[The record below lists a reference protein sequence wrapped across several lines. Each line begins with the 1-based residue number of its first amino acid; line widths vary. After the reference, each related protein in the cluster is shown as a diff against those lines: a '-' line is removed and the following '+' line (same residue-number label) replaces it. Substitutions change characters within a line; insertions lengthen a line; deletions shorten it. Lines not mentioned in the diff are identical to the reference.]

1 MSLLFDFFSLDF
13 IYYPV
18 SWIMW
23 VWYRLFAFVL
33 GPSNF
38 FGWALS
44 VMFLVFTL
52 RALLYKPFVRQ
63 IRTTRQMQ
71 ELQPQI
77 KALQKKY
84 GKDRQRMALEM
95 QKLQR
100 EHGFNPI
107 LGCLPMLA
115 QIPVFLGLYH
125 VLRSFNRTTGGFG
138 QPHLSVIENRLTGNY
153 VFSPVDVGHFLDAN
167 LFGAPIGAYMT
178 QRSGL
183 DAFVDFSRPALI
195 AVGVPV
201 MILAGI
207 ATYFN
212 SRASIARQSAEA
224 AANPQT
230 AMMNKLAL
238 YVFPLG
244 VVVGGPFLPLAII
257 LYWFSNN
264 IWTFGQQHYVFGLR
278 LGLAPGAGAL
288 AARRRT
294 ASCFL
299 ASGVHDATV
308 RVGCV
313 RRFQSPCVDRGGCA
327 GDDLGR
333 HRDVLQQSRVYR
345 AAERRGGCESTDRD
359 DEQAGAV
366 RISARRS
373 RRRTVPATGD
383 HLVLVLEQY
392 LDVRAAA
399 LRLRHDR
406 KGGGGQKAGG
416 GPAPGGQRAGPG
428 S

>member
-1 MSLLFDFFSLDF
+1 MFDFFSLDF

-23 VWYRLFAFVL
+23 LWYKLFAFVL

-38 FGWALS
+38 FAWALS

-125 VLRSFNRTTGGFG
+125 VLRSFNRTVGGFG
-138 QPHLSVIENRLTGNY
+138 QQQMSVVENRLTGNY
-153 VFSPVDVGHFLDAN
+153 VFTPADVGHFLDAN
-167 LFGAPIGAYMT
+167 LFGAPIGASMT
-178 QRSGL
+178 QRGGL
-183 DAFVDFSRPALI
+183 DAFIDFSRPAVI

-201 MILAGI
+201 MILAGV

-212 SRASIARQSAEA
+212 SRASIARQSVEA

-264 IWTFGQQHYVFGLR
+264 IWTFGQQHYVFGMIEKEDEAKKQEALQR
-278 LGLAPGAGAL
+278 RAANAPAPGAKPK
-288 AARRRT
+288 RQT
-294 ASCFL
+294 KPSTKPMP
-299 ASGVHDATV
+299 ASGNGSSTETSDTSATD
-308 RVGCV
+308 GTSETKASKPEAEK
-313 RRFQSPCVDRGGCA
+313 QSPA
-327 GDDLGR
+327 GR
-333 HRDVLQQSRVYR
+333 NSSPPSRTPR
-345 AAERRGGCESTDRD
+345 P
-359 DEQAGAV
+359 GA
-366 RISARRS
+366 R
-373 RRRTVPATGD
+373 PKK
-383 HLVLVLEQY
+383 
-392 LDVRAAA
+392 
-399 LRLRHDR
+399 R
-406 KGGGGQKAGG
+406 K
-416 GPAPGGQRAGPG
+416 R
-428 S
+428 

>member
-1 MSLLFDFFSLDF
+1 MFNWFSLDF

-18 SWIMW
+18 SGIMW
-23 VWYRLFAFVL
+23 LWYKMFAFLL
-33 GPSNF
+33 GPANF
-38 FGWALS
+38 FTWSLS

-52 RALLYKPFVRQ
+52 RAILYKPFVRQ

-125 VLRSFNRTTGGFG
+125 VLRSFNRTQGGFG
-138 QPHLSVIENRLTGNY
+138 QPQLSVEQNRSLGNY
-153 VFSPVDVGHFLDAN
+153 VFTPTDVGHFLDAH
-167 LFGAPIGAYMT
+167 LFGAPIGAAMT
-178 QRSGL
+178 QSRGL
-183 DAFVDFSRPALI
+183 DAFLEFSRPAVI
-195 AVGVPV
+195 AVGLPV

-212 SRASIARQSAEA
+212 SRASIARQSPEA

-238 YVFPLG
+238 YVFPFG
-244 VVVGGPFLPLAII
+244 VVAGGPFLPLAII

-264 IWTFGQQHYVFGLR
+264 IWTFGQQHYVFGR
-278 LGLAPGAGAL
+278 IEKEEEAKK
-288 AARRRT
+288 
-294 ASCFL
+294 
-299 ASGVHDATV
+299 
-308 RVGCV
+308 
-313 RRFQSPCVDRGGCA
+313 QE
-327 GDDLGR
+327 
-333 HRDVLQQSRVYR
+333 VL
-345 AAERRGGCESTDRD
+345 ERR
-359 DEQAGAV
+359 
-366 RISARRS
+366 SAN
-373 RRRTVPATGD
+373 A
-383 HLVLVLEQY
+383 
-392 LDVRAAA
+392 
-399 LRLRHDR
+399 
-406 KGGGGQKAGG
+406 
-416 GPAPGGQRAGPG
+416 PAPGVKPANKRRAKTSAASSTPDDAAADAGEAADGASADGGQVSDDTATKPVSGARAPANKPRPG
-428 S
+428 ARPKKRRR

>member
-1 MSLLFDFFSLDF
+1 VSLLFDFFSLDF
-13 IYYPV
+13 VYYPV

-23 VWYRLFAFVL
+23 VWYKLFAAVL

-38 FGWALS
+38 FAWALS

-125 VLRSFNRTTGGFG
+125 VLRSFNRTQGGFG
-138 QPHLSVIENRLTGNY
+138 QPHLSVAQNRATGNY
-153 VFSPVDVGHFLDAN
+153 VFTPADVGHFLDAN
-167 LFGAPIGAYMT
+167 LFGAPIGATMT
-178 QRSGL
+178 QRSGIE
-183 DAFVDFSRPALI
+183 AFTDFGAFSRPALI

-212 SRASIARQSAEA
+212 SRASIARQSPEA

-244 VVVGGPFLPLAII
+244 VIVGGPFLPLAII
-257 LYWFSNN
+257 LYWFANN
-264 IWTFGQQHYVFGLR
+264 IWTFGQQHYVFGMIEKEDEAKKQEAIQR
-278 LGLAPGAGAL
+278 RAANAPAPGAKPK
-288 AARRRT
+288 RNPKT
-294 ASCFL
+294 
-299 ASGVHDATV
+299 T
-308 RVGCV
+308 
-313 RRFQSPCVDRGGCA
+313 
-327 GDDLGR
+327 
-333 HRDVLQQSRVYR
+333 
-345 AAERRGGCESTDRD
+345 
-359 DEQAGAV
+359 
-366 RISARRS
+366 
-373 RRRTVPATGD
+373 PATGNGSSASD
-383 HLVLVLEQY
+383 DGSDGQ
-392 LDVRAAA
+392 AAVSADTNADGTDGA
-399 LRLRHDR
+399 LTETAQTEPEKPNPSGRNNSPSNRTPRPGARPRRR
-406 KGGGGQKAGG
+406 K
-416 GPAPGGQRAGPG
+416 R
-428 S
+428 

>member
-1 MSLLFDFFSLDF
+1 VNLLFDLFSLDF
-13 IYYPV
+13 VYYPV

-23 VWYRLFAFVL
+23 AWYKLFAALL

-38 FGWALS
+38 FAWALA

-84 GKDRQRMALEM
+84 SKDRQRMALEM

-138 QPHLSVIENRLTGNY
+138 QPHMSVIQNRLTGNY
-153 VFSPVDVGHFLDAN
+153 VFTPTDVGHFLDAN
-167 LFGAPIGAYMT
+167 LFGAPIGASMT
-178 QRSGL
+178 QRTGL
-183 DAFVDFSRPALI
+183 DAFIDFSRPAVIL
-195 AVGVPV
+195 VGGPV
-201 MILAGI
+201 MVLAGI

-212 SRASIARQSAEA
+212 SRASVARQSPEA

-244 VVVGGPFLPLAII
+244 VVVGGPFLPVAII
-257 LYWFSNN
+257 MYWFSNN
-264 IWTFGQQHYVFGLR
+264 IWTFGQQHYVFGMIEKEEEAKKQEALER
-278 LGLAPGAGAL
+278 RAANAPAPGARPKRSAKKAPADGNGSPEGAGES
-288 AARRRT
+288 AAADGEIVDADGT
-294 ASCFL
+294 A
-299 ASGVHDATV
+299 DA
-308 RVGCV
+308 
-313 RRFQSPCVDRGGCA
+313 
-327 GDDLGR
+327 
-333 HRDVLQQSRVYR
+333 
-345 AAERRGGCESTDRD
+345 AAEATPTKTRPDKPNPGVGSN
-359 DEQAGAV
+359 GATN
-366 RISARRS
+366 RTPRPGAR
-373 RRRTVPATGD
+373 PKK
-383 HLVLVLEQY
+383 
-392 LDVRAAA
+392 
-399 LRLRHDR
+399 R
-406 KGGGGQKAGG
+406 K
-416 GPAPGGQRAGPG
+416 R
-428 S
+428 

>member
-1 MSLLFDFFSLDF
+1 MSFDVLSLDF
-13 IYYPV
+13 VYYPV

-23 VWYRLFAFVL
+23 VWYKLFGALL

-38 FGWALS
+38 FAWALS

-138 QPHLSVIENRLTGNY
+138 QPQMSVVQNRMTGNY

-167 LFGAPIGAYMT
+167 LFGAPIGASMT
-178 QRSGL
+178 QRTGL
-183 DAFVDFSRPALI
+183 DAFIDFSRPSVIL
-195 AVGVPV
+195 VGAPV
-201 MILAGI
+201 MIMAGI

-212 SRASIARQSAEA
+212 SRASVARQSPEA

-230 AMMNKLAL
+230 AMMNKMAL

-257 LYWFSNN
+257 LYWFANN
-264 IWTFGQQHYVFGLR
+264 IWTFGQQHYVFNMIEKEDEAKKQEVLER
-278 LGLAPGAGAL
+278 RAANAPLPGAKPKRKAAPANGDGAS
-288 AARRRT
+288 T
-294 ASCFL
+294 
-299 ASGVHDATV
+299 VDADSVSKT
-308 RVGCV
+308 
-313 RRFQSPCVDRGGCA
+313 DA
-327 GDDLGR
+327 GDDEPEGNT
-333 HRDVLQQSRVYR
+333 
-345 AAERRGGCESTDRD
+345 TD
-359 DEQAGAV
+359 
-366 RISARRS
+366 
-373 RRRTVPATGD
+373 
-383 HLVLVLEQY
+383 
-392 LDVRAAA
+392 AAA
-399 LRLRHDR
+399 D
-406 KGGGGQKAGG
+406 KPDVAGG
-416 GPAPGGQRAGPG
+416 TNGPRTPRPGARPKRRKR
-428 S
+428 

>member
-1 MSLLFDFFSLDF
+1 LFNWFSLDI

-18 SWIMW
+18 SAIMW
-23 VWYRLFAFVL
+23 LWYKAFGLIL

-38 FGWALS
+38 FAWALS

-84 GKDRQRMALEM
+84 SKDRQRMALEM

-125 VLRSFNRTTGGFG
+125 VLRSFNRTGHGIG
-138 QPHLSVIENRLTGNY
+138 QLGLTPEQNRHLGNY
-153 VFSPVDVGHFLDAN
+153 VFSAADVGHFLDAN
-167 LFGAPIGAYMT
+167 LFGAPLGATMT
-178 QRSGL
+178 QHAGL
-183 DAFVDFSRPALI
+183 DAFTEFSRPAVI
-195 AVGVPV
+195 MVGVPV

-212 SRASIARQSAEA
+212 SRASVARQSPEA

-244 VVVGGPFLPLAII
+244 VVIGGPFLPLAII
-257 LYWFSNN
+257 VYWFSNN
-264 IWTFGQQHYVFGLR
+264 IWTFGQQHYVFGLIAKEDEAKKQEAQR
-278 LGLAPGAGAL
+278 RRAANAPAPGAKPK
-288 AARRRT
+288 R
-294 ASCFL
+294 ASK
-299 ASGVHDATV
+299 AGSPSGDATADMD
-308 RVGCV
+308 GA
-313 RRFQSPCVDRGGCA
+313 GGAA
-327 GDDLGR
+327 GDAGEPNSATP
-333 HRDVLQQSRVYR
+333 SRAPR
-345 AAERRGGCESTDRD
+345 PGAKPKRRKR
-359 DEQAGAV
+359 
-366 RISARRS
+366 
-373 RRRTVPATGD
+373 
-383 HLVLVLEQY
+383 
-392 LDVRAAA
+392 
-399 LRLRHDR
+399 
-406 KGGGGQKAGG
+406 
-416 GPAPGGQRAGPG
+416 
-428 S
+428 

>member
-1 MSLLFDFFSLDF
+1 MGADGTPYRTVTSAGRISNMTATREASGRREGRVKLLFDFFSLDF
-13 IYYPV
+13 VYYPV

-23 VWYRLFAFVL
+23 VWYKLFAYLL

-38 FGWALS
+38 FAWALA

-138 QPHLSVIENRLTGNY
+138 QPHLSVVQNRLTGNY
-153 VFSPVDVGHFLDAN
+153 VFTPADVGHFLDAN
-167 LFGAPIGAYMT
+167 LFGAPIGAFMT
-178 QRSGL
+178 QRTGL
-183 DAFVDFSRPALI
+183 DAFTQFHRPAVIL
-195 AVGVPV
+195 VGLPV
-201 MILAGI
+201 MLMAGI

-212 SRASIARQSAEA
+212 SRASVARQSPEA

-230 AMMNKLAL
+230 AMMNKLSL

-257 LYWFSNN
+257 LYWFANN
-264 IWTFGQQHYVFGLR
+264 IWTFGQQHYVFGMIEKEDEAKKQEAIQR
-278 LGLAPGAGAL
+278 RAANAPAPGAKPKRSAKPVANGSTPDSAVN
-288 AARRRT
+288 AAT
-294 ASCFL
+294 
-299 ASGVHDATV
+299 
-308 RVGCV
+308 
-313 RRFQSPCVDRGGCA
+313 
-327 GDDLGR
+327 
-333 HRDVLQQSRVYR
+333 
-345 AAERRGGCESTDRD
+345 D
-359 DEQAGAV
+359 DEAAVPEAPAAG
-366 RISARRS
+366 SAG
-373 RRRTVPATGD
+373 P
-383 HLVLVLEQY
+383 
-392 LDVRAAA
+392 
-399 LRLRHDR
+399 
-406 KGGGGQKAGG
+406 AGG
-416 GPAPGGQRAGPG
+416 TGPG
-428 S
+428 NRTPRPGARPKKRKR

>member
-1 MSLLFDFFSLDF
+1 VNLLSFDPFSLDVF
-13 IYYPV
+13 YYPV

-23 VWYRLFAFVL
+23 VWYKLFAAAL

-38 FGWALS
+38 FAWALS
-44 VMFLVFTL
+44 VMFLVFSL

-138 QPHLSVIENRLTGNY
+138 QPHMTVAQNRMTGNY
-153 VFSPVDVGHFLDAN
+153 VFTAADVGHFLDAN
-167 LFGAPIGAYMT
+167 LWGAPIGAFMT
-178 QRSGL
+178 QHAGL
-183 DAFVDFSRPALI
+183 DAFTHFSRPAVI
-195 AVGVPV
+195 AVGTPV
-201 MILAGI
+201 MIMAGI
-207 ATYFN
+207 ATFFN
-212 SRASIARQSAEA
+212 SRASVARQSAEA

-238 YVFPLG
+238 YVFPAG

-264 IWTFGQQHYVFGLR
+264 IWTFAQQHYVFSMIEKEEEAQKQEVIER
-278 LGLAPGAGAL
+278 RAANAPAPGAKPKRPTK
-288 AARRRT
+288 AAPVN
-294 ASCFL
+294 
-299 ASGVHDATV
+299 GD
-308 RVGCV
+308 G
-313 RRFQSPCVDRGGCA
+313 SPAD
-327 GDDLGR
+327 
-333 HRDVLQQSRVYR
+333 
-345 AAERRGGCESTDRD
+345 
-359 DEQAGAV
+359 
-366 RISARRS
+366 
-373 RRRTVPATGD
+373 
-383 HLVLVLEQY
+383 
-392 LDVRAAA
+392 
-399 LRLRHDR
+399 
-406 KGGGGQKAGG
+406 
-416 GPAPGGQRAGPG
+416 PG
-428 S
+428 SAGQVAEAETTKTEASKPTVARNNAPTNRTPRPGARPKKRKR

>member
-1 MSLLFDFFSLDF
+1 VNLLFDLFSLDF
-13 IYYPV
+13 VYYPV

-23 VWYRLFAFVL
+23 AWYKLFAAML

-38 FGWALS
+38 FAWALA

-52 RALLYKPFVRQ
+52 RALLYNPFVRQ

-84 GKDRQRMALEM
+84 SKDRQRMALEM

-138 QPHLSVIENRLTGNY
+138 QPHMSVIQNRLTGNY
-153 VFSPVDVGHFLDAN
+153 VFTPTDVGHFLDAN
-167 LFGAPIGAYMT
+167 LFGAPIGASMT

-183 DAFVDFSRPALI
+183 DAFIDFSRPAVIL
-195 AVGVPV
+195 VGAPV

-212 SRASIARQSAEA
+212 SRASVARQSPEA

-264 IWTFGQQHYVFGLR
+264 IWTFGQQHYVFGMIEKEEEAKKQEAIQR
-278 LGLAPGAGAL
+278 RAANAPAPGAKPKRSQKRAPADGNGL
-288 AARRRT
+288 PE
-294 ASCFL
+294 
-299 ASGVHDATV
+299 G
-308 RVGCV
+308 
-313 RRFQSPCVDRGGCA
+313 A
-327 GDDLGR
+327 GDG
-333 HRDVLQQSRVYR
+333 
-345 AAERRGGCESTDRD
+345 AAA
-359 DEQAGAV
+359 DEQIADADDSAGAAADAKPTKTQPDKPNPGV
-366 RISARRS
+366 GSNGSINRTPRPGARPK
-373 RRRTVPATGD
+373 RRKR
-383 HLVLVLEQY
+383 
-392 LDVRAAA
+392 
-399 LRLRHDR
+399 
-406 KGGGGQKAGG
+406 
-416 GPAPGGQRAGPG
+416 
-428 S
+428 

>member
-1 MSLLFDFFSLDF
+1 VSFNWFSLDI

-18 SWIMW
+18 SAIMW
-23 VWYRLFAFVL
+23 VWYKAFAFLIGLIPGVD

-38 FGWALS
+38 FAWALS

-52 RALLYKPFVRQ
+52 RAILYKPFVRQ

-125 VLRSFNRTTGGFG
+125 VLMSFNRTQTGIGRLG
-138 QPHLSVIENRLTGNY
+138 LSVEENRSLPNY
-153 VFSPVDVGHFLDAN
+153 FFSATDVGHFLDAN
-167 LFGAPIGAYMT
+167 LFGAPLGATMI
-178 QRSGL
+178 QQHGL
-183 DAFVDFSRPALI
+183 DAFTEFNRLSVI
-195 AVGVPV
+195 VVGVPI
-201 MILAGI
+201 MIMAGI

-212 SRASIARQSAEA
+212 SRASVARQSPEA

-257 LYWFSNN
+257 LYWFANN
-264 IWTFGQQHYVFGLR
+264 IWTFGQQHYVFGMIEKEEEQKKLEAIER
-278 LGLAPGAGAL
+278 RAANAPAPGAKPSRKKKAGTDSAVAGPSDGA
-288 AARRRT
+288 
-294 ASCFL
+294 
-299 ASGVHDATV
+299 
-308 RVGCV
+308 
-313 RRFQSPCVDRGGCA
+313 A
-327 GDDLGR
+327 GAESAGIDEAP
-333 HRDVLQQSRVYR
+333 SETPP
-345 AAERRGGCESTDRD
+345 AAESPTTSAAQGGASNRTPRP
-359 DEQAGAV
+359 GA
-366 RISARRS
+366 R
-373 RRRTVPATGD
+373 PKK
-383 HLVLVLEQY
+383 
-392 LDVRAAA
+392 
-399 LRLRHDR
+399 R
-406 KGGGGQKAGG
+406 K
-416 GPAPGGQRAGPG
+416 R
-428 S
+428 

>member
-1 MSLLFDFFSLDF
+1 MFDFFSLDF

-23 VWYRLFAFVL
+23 LWYKAFAFLL
-33 GPSNF
+33 GPDNF
-38 FGWALS
+38 FAWALS

-125 VLRSFNRTTGGFG
+125 VLRSFNRTTGGIG
-138 QPHLSVIENRLTGNY
+138 LQSMSVEQNKMIGNY
-153 VFSPVDVGHFLDAN
+153 VFTALDVQNFLKAN
-167 LFGAPIGAYMT
+167 LFGAPIGASMT
-178 QRSGL
+178 QKGGL
-183 DAFVDFSRPALI
+183 DAFEHFSRPAVI

-201 MILAGI
+201 MILAGV

-212 SRASIARQSAEA
+212 SRASVARQSPEA

-257 LYWFSNN
+257 LYWFANN
-264 IWTFGQQHYVFGLR
+264 IWTFGQQHYVFGMIEKEDE
-278 LGLAPGAGAL
+278 AKKQEAL
-288 AARRRT
+288 ER
-294 ASCFL
+294 
-299 ASGVHDATV
+299 
-308 RVGCV
+308 
-313 RRFQSPCVDRGGCA
+313 
-327 GDDLGR
+327 
-333 HRDVLQQSRVYR
+333 R
-345 AAERRGGCESTDRD
+345 AAN
-359 DEQAGAV
+359 A
-366 RISARRS
+366 
-373 RRRTVPATGD
+373 
-383 HLVLVLEQY
+383 
-392 LDVRAAA
+392 
-399 LRLRHDR
+399 
-406 KGGGGQKAGG
+406 
-416 GPAPGGQRAGPG
+416 PAPGVKPKRTKSTSATSTGSAVETASAESGASDVEGIDDGETESKPTAKSPQAPSAKPNAASRSSGPG
-428 S
+428 RTPRPGARPKKRKR